1 MSIPFTV
8 TYSTKGKDPLHWI
21 ARLQQSLHFE
31 LQGRLV
37 ELGELTAERMGEIIQ
52 ESIKRPPAEGILE
65 KSIQSEILNSTGGVM
80 IGIGRVINLPPYW
93 EVLNDGGYLPPST
106 VGYFGEG
113 NPPIKGA
120 SGEKWTDD
128 SSQYPMTPK
137 KLTEPVKYIE
147 ISNEELR
154 GHIEKELNRL
164 MGGSGF
170 SSYGGNQDI
179 T

>member
-8 TYSTKGKDPLHWI
+8 TYSTTGKDPLHWI
-21 ARLQQSLHFE
+21 ARLEQSFHFE
-31 LQGRLV
+31 LQAKLA
-37 ELGELTAERMGEIIQ
+37 ELGEITAERMREIIQ
-52 ESIKRPPAEGILE
+52 ASIKRPPAEGTLE

-80 IGIGRVINLPPYW
+80 IGIGRVIDLPPYW
-93 EVLNDGGYLPPST
+93 EVLNDGGYLPPPA
-106 VGYFGEG
+106 VGYFGEE
-113 NPPIKGA
+113 NPPIRGA

-128 SSQYPMTPK
+128 PSKYSMVPK
-137 KLTEPVKYIE
+137 KLTEPVKYVE

-164 MGGSGF
+164 MGGSSF
-170 SSYGGNQDI
+170 SSYGGTEDI